1 MKLKNLIILVAL
13 LAIPNL
19 TLLFVNRVTQNT
31 SAQTIKSKTPEKK
44 KQDTSPR
51 IKQIIK
57 GSEKPEQIPDNI
69 AFELFLRTIAE
80 GNARGL
86 VGKAG
91 FNDEE
96 IEKITGEANS
106 LNELLE
112 LSDRRAFELKA
123 NKSNFEASQL
133 QKELSLLQI
142 KKDETVNRSI
152 NRFLLNNLGNEQMG
166 KLRDFV
172 KTEVKGNIQK
182 ILTNDLKETI
192 SLNKKFAK
200 SFTSNKAVNNGGQL
214 YLYSTAWQ
222 DGTNVFGSGSLS
234 EEYSSETSYRVTVS
248 VASSSGRSNTTES
261 DWDYAPVSNVTGL
274 SGGIEDGVFTAQV
287 SFEESSGYYDEYN
300 NFVSM
305 GSSSLGINNLLIEV
319 PPRVSLKSVSVAP
332 TSIGKSQTA
341 NLLATVTYSQSIDN
355 DTTIDMEL
363 IDATT
368 TASPHPNYT
377 IGNPTVIGGSKNGE
391 TNNNRTVSL
400 KAPPRNE
407 TDPIRSQQ
415 VIFPLTTTGT
425 TSGGTVN
432 LEIVVGNLQF
442 PSPAPTPLPTIVP
455 PVNRDVN
462 LAITVSPTP
471 TPTPSPNPTPP
482 PTGGGDCLA
491 EAVTTWEKLYNGGEK
506 AENSI
511 PGCACSGSN
520 EVFACYQSGGQWDWN
535 YCFCGG
541 SPIVLDVAGN
551 GFNLTSL
558 EDGIV
563 FDIIG
568 RGTPRQVAWT
578 SADSDDAWLVL
589 DRNQNSRIDDG
600 KELFGDNSEQPVG
613 QNPKQGFSSLGMFDK
628 PERGGND
635 DGKITRRDTIFRK
648 LRLWQDR
655 NHNGISEPEEL
666 FRLPALDVV
675 ALSLDYKVSRYR
687 DQHGNWFKYRAR
699 VRDRQNANVG
709 RWAWDVFLRINP

>member
-1 MKLKNLIILVAL
+1 MKLKSFIISAAL

-19 TLLFVNRVTQNT
+19 ALLFLNCVTQT
-31 SAQTIKSKTPEKK
+31 TTAQTIKSKPAEKK
-44 KQDTSPR
+44 KQEISSR

-57 GSEKPEQIPDNI
+57 GSEKPEQIPDNV

-96 IEKITGEANS
+96 IEKIMGEANS

-123 NKSNFEASQL
+123 NKSNFEANQL

-182 ILTNDLKETI
+182 ILTNDFKETI

-200 SFTSNKAVNNGGQL
+200 SFTSNKVVNNGGQL

-222 DGTNVFGSGSLS
+222 DGTDVFGSGSLS
-234 EEYSSETSYRVTVS
+234 EEYSGETSYRVTVS
-248 VASSSGRSNTTES
+248 VASSGGRSNTTES
-261 DWDYAPVSNVTGL
+261 DWNYAPVANVTGL
-274 SGGIEDGVFTAQV
+274 SGGVEDGVFAAQI
-287 SFEESSGYYDEYN
+287 SFEESEGYYDEYK
-300 NFVSM
+300 NFYSM
-305 GSSSLGINNLLIEV
+305 GLSNLGTTNLLIEV
-319 PPRVSLKSVSVAP
+319 PPRVSLKSVSLVP
-332 TSIGKSQTA
+332 TSIGKSQTT
-341 NLLATVTYSQSIDN
+341 NLLATLTYSQSIDN

-363 IDATT
+363 IDAIITST
-368 TASPHPNYT
+368 PHPNYT

-400 KAPPRNE
+400 KAPARSE
-407 TDPIRSQQ
+407 TNPTRSQQ

-442 PSPAPTPLPTIVP
+442 PPASPLPTIVP

-462 LAITVSPTP
+462 LTITASPTP
-471 TPTPSPNPTPP
+471 TPTSTPTSTTP
-482 PTGGGDCLA
+482 PTGGGDCLT
-491 EAVTTWEKLYNGGEK
+491 EAVTTWEKLYNDGEK

-511 PGCACSGSN
+511 PSCICSDPNQVS
-520 EVFACYQSGGQWDWN
+520 ACYLSGGQWDWN
-535 YCFCGG
+535 YCFCGA

-589 DRNQNSRIDDG
+589 DRNRNNRIDDG
-600 KELFGDNSEQPVG
+600 KEMFGDNSEQPAG

-628 PERGGND
+628 PDRGGNN
-635 DGKITRRDTIFRK
+635 DGKITRYDAVFRK

-655 NHNGISEPEEL
+655 NHNGVSEPEEL

-675 ALSLDYKVSRYR
+675 AISLDYKVSRFR
-687 DQHGNWFKYRAR
+687 DQHGNWFKYRAK